1 MSSTTSI
8 NAEEVVDWQED
19 GNDAVDND
27 EKNDTT
33 ANDDEDG
40 EEEDVSEDQK
50 SAVVL
55 DVEVVNETK
64 VTSVADEEG
73 EEEEE
78 GDEDDDND
86 GDGDGDDVQE
96 DDKTN
101 ASISNNS
108 PPKAKKQSK
117 RPKASP
123 EHRERLLAQLARGRE
138 TARKNRESGACALP
152 LRNIKRIMRL
162 NKDVGIVQNEA
173 AILVQFAAELFTKK
187 FANQSFKTA
196 QEKGRD
202 CIKYED
208 VAEARAASAQLSFL
222 EPLIP

>member
-1 MSSTTSI
+1 MSSTASI

-27 EKNDTT
+27 DKNDTT

-40 EEEDVSEDQK
+40 EEEDVTEDQK

-55 DVEVVNETK
+55 DVEVVSETK
-64 VTSVADEEG
+64 VKSVADEEG

-78 GDEDDDND
+78 GDEDDDH
-86 GDGDGDDVQE
+86 DGDGDDVQE